1 MAIEATGLAE
11 LAASIREHGV
21 LQPILVRP
29 LGNNEYQIIAGERRW
44 RASKAAGLATIPA
57 LVEDIDDDTAMEI

>member
-1 MAIEATGLAE
+1 MDQVTLDE

-29 LGNNEYQIIAGERRW
+29 
-44 RASKAAGLATIPA
+44 SMTTPFS
-57 LVEDIDDDTAMEI
+57 